1 MKGLDVNLV
10 TWLLSDIP
18 NTSLLVVRARK
29 EKSFLDRVP
38 SQSVTLLVMAL
49 EFHIWLDLIICR
61 DFWVLIVIKD
71 VDVPTGGLCGDY
83 FLILWHVS
91 SFVHFTRMVDLD
103 IDRNSSLLILGDTI
117 SADPVCVIIARIFFV
132 IACVLG

>member
-1 MKGLDVNLV
+1 
-10 TWLLSDIP
+10 
-18 NTSLLVVRARK
+18 
-29 EKSFLDRVP
+29 
-38 SQSVTLLVMAL
+38 MAL
-49 EFHIWLDLIICR
+49 KLHIWLDLIICR

-71 VDVPTGGLCGDY
+71 VDVPTGGLCCDY

-103 IDRNSSLLILGDTI
+103 IDRNSSLLILGDAI
-117 SADPVCVIIARIFFV
+117 SADSICVIIARIFFV